1 MTDAKR
7 VRFAPSPT
15 GYMHIGNARTALFN
29 YLFVKKV
36 GGQFIL
42 RIEDTDQER
51 STPEAVKVIVDSLK
65 WLGLDWNEGYFGLNE
80 EKGDFG
86 PYSQMKRLS
95 IYNEYL
101 DKLLSLKKAYYC
113 FCTEEEIEIE
123 RQQAVKAGT
132 PYKYGGKCKKLSE
145 TEIKEKLAKKERFV
159 VRFTVTENTLVKFN
173 DMVRGAV
180 EFNTKEIGD
189 FVIARSDGVPIYN
202 FAVVI
207 DDHLMEITHV
217 IRGEDHLSNT
227 PRQVLLYE
235 AFGFEM
241 PEFAHLSMIL
251 GADRSKLSKRHGE
264 TSLLA
269 YRAKGYLPEAMFNY
283 MSLLGWYPKD
293 GVEIKS
299 KEEIFTNF
307 DIKDVGHS
315 GSIFDEKKLTWMNH
329 EYIQKLPEEVYLKY
343 ALPYLNNIS
352 KPDNWKKDVLLKIKT
367 GVKHFDQ
374 ISELASIYTEVK
386 AVDEKA
392 ANVWSGINN
401 AAATINAFIEVLK
414 ANEITKENCKVLI
427 AEAGKKANVKGKDL
441 FMPIRIAITGA
452 EHGDEL
458 ANVLP
463 ALGSAECI
471 RRMETNLKNIK

>member
-1 MTDAKR
+1 MTTR

-29 YLFVKKV
+29 YLFAKKT
-36 GGQFIL
+36 GGIFVL
-42 RIEDTDQER
+42 RIEDTDRER
-51 STPEAVKVIVDSLK
+51 STPEAVKVIVDSLE
-65 WLGLDWNEGYFGLNE
+65 WLGLDWDEGYFGADN

-86 PYSQMKRLS
+86 PYTQMKRLVR
-95 IYNEYL
+95 YNKYL
-101 DKLLSLKKAYYC
+101 DKLLKEKKAYYC
-113 FCTEEEIEIE
+113 FCSQEEVEVE
-123 RQQAVKAGT
+123 RQKSVKAGT
-132 PYKYGGKCKKLSE
+132 PYKYSGKCRSL
-145 TEIKEKLAKKERFV
+145 TEQEIQEKLARKERFV
-159 VRFTVTENTLVKFN
+159 VRFQVAENVLVKFT
-173 DMVRGAV
+173 DLVRGPV

-207 DDHLMEITHV
+207 DDHLMKITHV

-227 PRQVLLYE
+227 PRQVLLYQ
-235 AFGFEM
+235 AFGFSL

-269 YRAKGYLPEAMFNY
+269 YRDKGFLPEAVFNY

-293 GVEIKS
+293 GVEIRT
-299 KEEIFTNF
+299 KEEIFKNF

-315 GSIFDEKKLTWMNH
+315 GSIFDEKKLIWMNH
-329 EYIQKLPEEVYLKY
+329 EYIMKLPEEVYLKY
-343 ALPYLNNIS
+343 ALPYLSGIEKS
-352 KPDNWKKDVLLKIKT
+352 EEWKKDVLLKIKT
-367 GVKHFDQ
+367 GVKSFSQ
-374 ISELASIYTEVK
+374 IPELASVFTEAK
-386 AVDEKA
+386 AVDQKA
-392 ANVWSGINN
+392 VNVWSGINN
-401 AAATINAFIEVLK
+401 ATVTINAFIEVLK
-414 ANEITKENCKVLI
+414 ANEITKENCKALI
-427 AEAGKKANVKGKDL
+427 AEAGKKSGVKGKDL

-452 EHGDEL
+452 EHGEEL

-471 RRMETNLKNIK
+471 KRMEDNLKRYRR